1 MLMEIE
7 QIAADHQNWED
18 RPAVYDGE
26 DIDPTY
32 EGGIKFNSGSYDER
46 FEVV

>member
-1 MLMEIE
+1 MEIE
-7 QIAADHQNWED
+7 QIAADFENWED

-32 EGGIKFNSGSYDER
+32 ERGIKFSSGSDDER